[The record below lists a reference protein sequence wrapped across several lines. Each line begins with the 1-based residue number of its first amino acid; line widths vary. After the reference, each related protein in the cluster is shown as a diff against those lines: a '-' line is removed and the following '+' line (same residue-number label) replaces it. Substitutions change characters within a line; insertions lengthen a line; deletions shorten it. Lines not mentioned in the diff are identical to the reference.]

1 MISKTKNSKYL
12 DFNSYFKKLFP
23 YIFIPTLLV
32 FLISDSFIT
41 DNPFKELEDY
51 GSFLFV
57 SLFSLLLATII
68 SSVIISLI
76 WAFTKRSIKLINCV
90 S

>member
-1 MISKTKNSKYL
+1 MISKTKKSTYP

-23 YIFIPTLLV
+23 YIFVPALLV

-41 DNPFKELEDY
+41 NNPFKELEDY

-57 SLFSLLLATII
+57 SLFSLLMATII

-76 WAFTKRSIKLINCV
+76 WAFTKKV
-90 S
+90 D